1 MVKRELI
8 EEFMPF
14 ARPQLVEVMSE
25 ISVIQHYRRGEH
37 LYEIG
42 DTQTKIYILLDGILR
57 GYFIDE
63 IQTEITDCFMT
74 EQWMVANSSE
84 VLLGGESTPSV
95 IGVEVLADSK
105 ILEMPTDTILSLL
118 QKYPELA
125 RFYVQSLHQALTFH
139 NEINRKRLYLPGNE
153 RYEWFCEKWPK
164 VEQAASNHQI
174 ATFLGIRSESL
185 SRLRRQKRDNN

>member
-1 MVKRELI
+1 MVKSELI
-8 EEFMPF
+8 KEFMPF
-14 ARPQLVEVMSE
+14 AQPQLVEKMSE
-25 ISVIQHYRRGEH
+25 ISEIQHYRRGDH

-42 DTQTKIYILLDGILR
+42 DTQKKIYILLAGILR

-74 EQWMVANSSE
+74 ERWMIANSSE
-84 VLLGGESTPSV
+84 IFSGGGSTPSV
-95 IGVEVLADSK
+95 IGVEVLVDSDV
-105 ILEMPTDTILSLL
+105 LEMPADTILLL
-118 QKYPELA
+118 IQEYPELA

-153 RYEWFCEKWPK
+153 RYEWFCEKWPQ
-164 VEQAASNHQI
+164 VDRAASNHQI

-185 SRLRRQKRDNN
+185 SRLRHQKRNNN